1 MSIFILIMAVAFLAL
16 YPMAFGGG
24 LLPTC
29 RIKKGKK
36 EFIINLSDL
45 PKWEADGYERY
56 TPVDAPSPAPAEAE
70 EEEEGNYSLIDAVRS
85 VRRKAALEEIVE
97 ANEIEVEGFGDM
109 TFKDQKAAVLEILE
123 DED

>member
-1 MSIFILIMAVAFLAL
+1 MAVCFLAL
-16 YPMAFGGG
+16 YPMGFAGGT
-24 LLPTC
+24 LPTC

-36 EFIINLSDL
+36 EFVINLSDL
-45 PKWEADGYERY
+45 KKWESDGFRR
-56 TPVDAPSPAPAEAE
+56 VDDAPSPGPAEE
-70 EEEEGNYSLIDAVRS
+70 DDEEGNYSLIDAVRS